1 MTVIVYSTT
10 RVRTIKASE
19 ARFINPSFFT
29 GPDQDATAVYLNGD
43 YPRIRAAY
51 ERAGVPVFDL
61 RETGGI
67 RKPLPAP
74 EAPAKPKRTYRRR
87 KKSA

>member
-1 MTVIVYSTT
+1 MTFIVYSSA
-10 RVRTIKASE
+10 RVRTVKSRE

-29 GPDQDATAVYLNGD
+29 GPEQDATAVYLNGD

-51 ERAGVPVFDL
+51 ERVGVPVFDL
-61 RETGGI
+61 RETKGL

-74 EAPAKPKRTYRRR
+74 EPPQKPRRTYRRKR
-87 KKSA
+87 KSA